1 MKTITLEEHFV
12 TAGFLKATSAY
23 GSDSAA
29 GIEGLSEKLLDLGT
43 GRIAAMDEGGID
55 LQVLSLAAIGIDKL
69 APAEQTAVLHDVND
83 EAAAA
88 VKANPSR
95 FAAFANLALKEP
107 ANAPRELERC
117 IHDLGF
123 KGALLN
129 GTTDGKFLDDPSFFP
144 ILEALESLDVPLY
157 IHPAPPPQTVFDA
170 YYAGLPGEAGHML
183 SIAGW
188 GWHSETAIHLFR
200 LILSGTLDRMP
211 NLQVIV
217 GHMGEGIPYALARS
231 NGVLSRGA
239 KNLKRSVLQTI
250 QDQVHI
256 TTSGYFSRPPFEC
269 AREVLG
275 LDHML
280 YSVDYPFSP
289 NTRGKDF
296 LASLELTEPEMS
308 ALTHGNAAKLLQL

>member
-1 MKTITLEEHFV
+1 
-12 TAGFLKATSAY
+12 
-23 GSDSAA
+23 
-29 GIEGLSEKLLDLGT
+29 
-43 GRIAAMDEGGID
+43 
-55 LQVLSLAAIGIDKL
+55 
-69 APAEQTAVLHDVND
+69 
-83 EAAAA
+83 
-88 VKANPSR
+88 
-95 FAAFANLALKEP
+95 
-107 ANAPRELERC
+107 
-117 IHDLGF
+117 
-123 KGALLN
+123 
-129 GTTDGKFLDDPSFFP
+129 
-144 ILEALESLDVPLY
+144 
-157 IHPAPPPQTVFDA
+157 
-170 YYAGLPGEAGHML
+170 
-183 SIAGW
+183 
-188 GWHSETAIHLFR
+188 
-200 LILSGTLDRMP
+200 
-211 NLQVIV
+211 
-217 GHMGEGIPYALARS
+217 MGEGIPYALARS